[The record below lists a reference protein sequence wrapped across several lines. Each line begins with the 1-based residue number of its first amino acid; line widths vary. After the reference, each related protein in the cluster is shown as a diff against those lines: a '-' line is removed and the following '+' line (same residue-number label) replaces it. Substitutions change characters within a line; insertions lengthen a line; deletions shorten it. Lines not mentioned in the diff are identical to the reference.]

1 MPPVYVI
8 LAPDTIKGICATW
21 DECHAKVTGVPGAT
35 FQKVGSHDAAQA
47 MLDGTP
53 DRMPPGTF
61 AFVDGNHR
69 GGVGVVLVHRTAQG
83 ETTRK
88 EISMTLTEVFPDGL
102 ALEDGRHLSAD
113 EMLAAIR
120 NIACELAAAYVAVQ
134 RVQPN
139 TRLTIVHDYE
149 GVGAWL
155 MGRWRVK
162 DPIVAAIVAQVLGR
176 IRKANLRISVQH
188 QRGHQADRLGLS
200 DWVQGNRRAD
210 ALATQAVARATR
222 AAGQRRSER

>member
-8 LAPDTIKGICATW
+8 LVPETIKGICTTW
-21 DECHAKVTGVPGAT
+21 DECRAKVTGVSGAK
-35 FQKVGSHDAAQA
+35 FQKVLSRDAAQA

-53 DRMPPGTF
+53 DRLPPGMF

-69 GGVGVVLVHRTAQG
+69 GGVGVVLVHRTARG

-88 EISMTLTEVFPDGL
+88 EISTTLREVFPEGL
-102 ALEDGRHLSAD
+102 TLEDGRHLSAD
-113 EMLAAIR
+113 EALARIR
-120 NIACELAAAYVAVQ
+120 NIACELAAAYIAVQ

-162 DPIVAAIVAQVLGR
+162 DPIVAAIIAQVLDR
-176 IRKANLRISVQH
+176 IQKANLSISFHHQH
-188 QRGHQADRLGLS
+188 GHQADRLGLS
-200 DWVQGNRRAD
+200 DWIQENRRAD
-210 ALATQAVARATR
+210 ALATQA
-222 AAGQRRSER
+222 AA